1 MVRNLILGKN
11 NQQKEDKPRKFMC
24 VHIKK
29 KIQIENNLVIKS
41 TQQANKH
48 TNKTSLINN
57 QK

>member
-29 KIQIENNLVIKS
+29 KKNPNRKQFSDQIN
-41 TQQANKH
+41 T
-48 TNKTSLINN
+48 TS
-57 QK
+57 